1 MTQLS
6 FSKLLGLSE
15 DISNLKLKCVIASK
29 CQAVR
34 ITITVSQGKS
44 TFVIIQ
50 VKYSRLNFDFTCV
63 SLFARPPVFL
73 PQCYLK
79 VNPLWDIVKNQK
91 MGFKFTNALPGR
103 SVGNADFKLLLKT
116 DDDCYIDVD
125 AVLMKI
131 DHKGLRRNNFWWGK

>member
-6 FSKLLGLSE
+6 FSKLLRPSE

-50 VKYSRLNFDFTCV
+50 EKYSRLNFDLTCV
-63 SLFARPPVFL
+63 PLFARPPVFH
-73 PQCYLK
+73 PHCYLK
-79 VNPLWDIVKNQK
+79 LNPLCEKSEN
-91 MGFKFTNALPGR
+91 
-103 SVGNADFKLLLKT
+103 
-116 DDDCYIDVD
+116 
-125 AVLMKI
+125 
-131 DHKGLRRNNFWWGK
+131 GL